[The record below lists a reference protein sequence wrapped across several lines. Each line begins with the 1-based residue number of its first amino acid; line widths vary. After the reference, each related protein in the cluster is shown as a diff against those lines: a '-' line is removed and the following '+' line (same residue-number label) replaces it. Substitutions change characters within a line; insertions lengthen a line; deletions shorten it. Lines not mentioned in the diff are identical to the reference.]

1 MKKKLQPELLK
12 KDFPIFT
19 RKIHG
24 KPLVYLD
31 SAATSQKPTTVI
43 EAISSHYRLHNANV
57 HRGVHLLAEESTEVY
72 EGARKKVQELIHAQR
87 EQEIIFVRN
96 TTEAINLVAYS
107 WGRSHLHSG
116 DEILLTQM
124 EHHSN
129 LIPWQFLAKE
139 KGVVLKFVP
148 LQQESYLDMEA
159 FQNLLSSKT
168 KLVAVTHMSNVLGTI
183 NPIKEITKRAHQV
196 KALVLVDGA
205 QSVPHMMVDVQSLG
219 CDFLACSGHKML
231 GPTGIGVLYA
241 KKDVLEDMPPFMGG
255 GDMIKEVYFDR
266 ATFND
271 LPWRFEAGTPN
282 IADAAGLHAAV
293 EYLQTTGLD
302 AIREYE
308 EELTA
313 YALGK
318 LQEVK
323 HMRIY
328 GPLDAKMKGGVI
340 SFNVS
345 SIHPH
350 DLSTLLDQD
359 GIAIRAG
366 HHCAQPLLR
375 TLGTTATARASL
387 YFYNTKEDID
397 TLVESLEKAK
407 KTFRVT

>member
-1 MKKKLQPELLK
+1 MKKKFQPELLK

-24 KPLVYLD
+24 KPLIYLD

-57 HRGVHLLAEESTEVY
+57 HRGVHLLAEESTEAY
-72 EGARKKVQELIHAQR
+72 EGARKKVQELIHAQK
-87 EQEIIFVRN
+87 EEEIIFVRN

-107 WGRSHLHSG
+107 WGRSHLQTG
-116 DEILLTQM
+116 DEILLTHM

-129 LIPWQFLAKE
+129 LIPWQLLAKE
-139 KGVVLKFVP
+139 KGIVLKFVP
-148 LQQESYLDMEA
+148 LQQESYFDMEA
-159 FQNLLSSKT
+159 FQNLLSPKT
-168 KLVAVTHMSNVLGTI
+168 KLVAVTHMSNVLGTV
-183 NPIKEITKRAHQV
+183 NPIKEIIKKAHQAN
-196 KALVLVDGA
+196 ALVLVDGA
-205 QSVPHMMVDVQSLG
+205 QSVPHMKVDVQSLG

-241 KKDVLEDMPPFMGG
+241 KKNVLEEMPPFMGG
-255 GDMIKEVYFDR
+255 GDMIKEVYFDH

-282 IADAAGLHAAV
+282 IADAAGLRAAV
-293 EYLQTTGLD
+293 EYLESVGLD
-302 AIREYE
+302 AIHQYE
-308 EELTA
+308 EELTG
-313 YALGK
+313 YALEA

-323 HMRIY
+323 HIRIY
-328 GPLDAKMKGGVI
+328 GPRDAKMKGGVI
-340 SFNVS
+340 AFNLA

-375 TLGTTATARASL
+375 TLGTNATARVSL

-397 TLVESLEKAK
+397 ALVKSLEKAK

>member
-1 MKKKLQPELLK
+1 MKKKFQPELLK

-24 KPLVYLD
+24 KPLIYLD

-57 HRGVHLLAEESTEVY
+57 HRGVHLLAEESTEAY
-72 EGARKKVQELIHAQR
+72 EGARKKVQELIHAQK
-87 EQEIIFVRN
+87 EEEIIFVRN

-107 WGRSHLHSG
+107 WGRSHLQTG
-116 DEILLTQM
+116 DEILLTHM

-129 LIPWQFLAKE
+129 LIPWQLLAKE
-139 KGVVLKFVP
+139 KGIVLKFVP

-159 FQNLLSSKT
+159 FQNLLSPKT
-168 KLVAVTHMSNVLGTI
+168 KLVAVTHMSNVLGTV
-183 NPIKEITKRAHQV
+183 NPIKEIIKKAHQAN
-196 KALVLVDGA
+196 ALVLVDGA
-205 QSVPHMMVDVQSLG
+205 QSVPHMKVDVQSLG

-241 KKDVLEDMPPFMGG
+241 KKNVLEEMPPFMGG
-255 GDMIKEVYFDR
+255 GDMIKEVYFDH

-282 IADAAGLHAAV
+282 IADAAGLRAAV
-293 EYLQTTGLD
+293 EYLESVGLD
-302 AIREYE
+302 AIHQYE
-308 EELTA
+308 EELTG
-313 YALGK
+313 YALEA

-323 HMRIY
+323 HIRIY
-328 GPLDAKMKGGVI
+328 GPRDAKMKGGVI
-340 SFNVS
+340 AFNLA

-375 TLGTTATARASL
+375 TLGTNATARVSL

-397 TLVESLEKAK
+397 ALVKSLEKAK